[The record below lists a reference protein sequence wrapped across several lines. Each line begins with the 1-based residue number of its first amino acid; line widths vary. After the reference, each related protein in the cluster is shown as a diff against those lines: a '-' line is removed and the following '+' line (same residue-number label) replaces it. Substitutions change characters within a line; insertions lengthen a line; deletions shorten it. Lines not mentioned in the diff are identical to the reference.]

1 MTFFSATVFKPWCEI
16 YPENDVRIEG
26 RPAEEL
32 EFQSF
37 PNTLELESRH
47 RLYRGAD
54 IDGNSASPTPVHIN
68 AERQA
73 NER

>member
-1 MTFFSATVFKPWCEI
+1 M
-16 YPENDVRIEG
+16 RIEG